1 MIPAPIH
8 TKQRDR
14 IIYISRV
21 PDTLFICVNYN
32 ASMESALPPAW
43 PSPSCQIYGLKVAEH

>member
-1 MIPAPIH
+1 MEPAPIY

-32 ASMESALPPAW
+32 ASMESELFLWAGPAL
-43 PSPSCQIYGLKVAEH
+43 VAKHTG

>member
-1 MIPAPIH
+1 MIPAPIY

-32 ASMESALPPAW
+32 ASMESELFLWPGPAL
-43 PSPSCQIYGLKVAEH
+43 VAKYTG